1 MPRYWMISD
10 RNTGR
15 DGLGRNRADLSYW
28 CAEKGPLDRLSSWT
42 RKDERV
48 FRNEL
53 LGAAGAF
60 PLILD
65 PAQNERQRHVTFF
78 IHGYNNDWADAARR
92 YGSLCDRMFSPRQGL
107 GLCVLFSW
115 PSDGMKLAYL
125 PDREDAR
132 ACAPDVAYVFAA
144 IYDWLLGKQVEAAAD
159 PEKSC
164 RAKLSVIAHR
174 DKAYEVGRNLTEKLK
189 ELIPR
194 HLFQVPIQAAIG
206 SKVIARE
213 TFSPA

>member
-1 MPRYWMISD
+1 MISD

-164 RAKLSVIAHR
+164 RAKLSVIAHSMGNYVLQH
-174 DKAYEVGRNLTEKLK
+174 AL
-189 ELIPR
+189 
-194 HLFQVPIQAAIG
+194 QVAW
-206 SKVIARE
+206 SRKN
-213 TFSPA
+213 